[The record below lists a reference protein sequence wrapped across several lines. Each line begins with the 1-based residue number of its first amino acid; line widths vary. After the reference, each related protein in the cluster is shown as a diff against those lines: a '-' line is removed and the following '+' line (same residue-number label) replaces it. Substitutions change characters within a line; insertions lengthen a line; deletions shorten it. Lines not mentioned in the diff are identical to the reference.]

1 MLIGYARVSSD
12 GQSLDS
18 QVGQLKAA
26 GCQLVFQEKIS
37 GRSRANR
44 VELSRALKKL
54 SKDDVLVVCRLDR
67 LARSSRD
74 LLNVLHEIGEKGAS
88 FKSLSDAWADTTTAH
103 GRLILTVLGG
113 LAEFERELIKSRTAE
128 GRERAK
134 QIGIKFGRPHKL
146 TPHQRR
152 EAVARRAKGE
162 SLKSIARSYNVSA
175 PTIFRLSDLS

>member
-18 QVGQLKAA
+18 QVAQLKEV
-26 GCQLVFQEKIS
+26 GCRHVFQEKIS

-44 VELSRALKKL
+44 VELSKALKKL

-113 LAEFERELIKSRTAE
+113 LAEFERELIRARTSE
-128 GRERAK
+128 GRARARK
-134 QIGIKFGRPHKL
+134 DGIRFGRPQKL
-146 TPHQRR
+146 TSHQKREAIARR
-152 EAVARRAKGE
+152 ENGE
-162 SLKSIARSYNVSA
+162 SLKAIARSYNVSA
-175 PTIFRLSDLS
+175 PTIFRLRRV

>member
-18 QVGQLKAA
+18 QVAQLKEV
-26 GCQLVFQEKIS
+26 GCRYVFQEKI
-37 GRSRANR
+37 GGASRANR
-44 VELSRALKKL
+44 PELAKAIRKL
-54 SKDDVLVVCRLDR
+54 SQDDVLIVCRLDR

-74 LLNVLHEIGEKGAS
+74 LLNILGEVAEKRATFRSMG
-88 FKSLSDAWADTTTAH
+88 DAWADTTSAH

-113 LAEFERELIKSRTAE
+113 LAEFERELIRARTSE

-146 TPHQRR
+146 TPHQQR